1 MSKEFQEV
9 AKQRYEELLKQR
21 EDIDKEI
28 VPLKK
33 YLVNVGVIKKQARGR
48 KPKKG

>member
-9 AKQRYEELLKQR
+9 AKKRYEELLKQR

-28 VPLKK
+28 TPLKK

-48 KPKKG
+48 KPKKV